1 MNILLIGLGGMG
13 KVHYANASD
22 INGFNIIG
30 VVGKGDFDRKEAEK
44 RALPFFSG
52 IDEALKAFP
61 DIDAV
66 DITTPTFLHKDYALE
81 AISRNIDVICEKP
94 LALSTS
100 DASQIFRA
108 AEEKGRRVY
117 CAQVLRYTKEYSPI
131 RKTVESGKYGAVV
144 DAVFSRMS
152 AYPEWAT
159 GSWLSDKSKS
169 GLVPFDL
176 HIHDLDIIVS
186 SFGKP
191 LGVSSSESTKCGDY
205 WSFCYDYGSFK
216 VHAEAGWIKAPIPF
230 SATYR
235 IIFERGVLTY
245 DGSSLKMYE
254 EGGEVVNYDIS
265 YDKIISTGI
274 NVPPTGWYYEELKE
288 ILSLLSEKKESNV
301 KYSEILDVLGILEKF

>member
-1 MNILLIGLGGMG
+1 MLLLDQGYSLGGLILNVSG
-13 KVHYANASD
+13 KVVANYWLNY
-22 INGFNIIG
+22 IYPPEIG
-30 VVGKGDFDRKEAEK
+30 RAHREADF
-44 RALPFFSG
+44 
-52 IDEALKAFP
+52 
-61 DIDAV
+61 
-66 DITTPTFLHKDYALE
+66 
-81 AISRNIDVICEKP
+81 
-94 LALSTS
+94 
-100 DASQIFRA
+100 
-108 AEEKGRRVY
+108 
-117 CAQVLRYTKEYSPI
+117 
-131 RKTVESGKYGAVV
+131 
-144 DAVFSRMS
+144 
-152 AYPEWAT
+152 
-159 GSWLSDKSKS
+159 
-169 GLVPFDL
+169 